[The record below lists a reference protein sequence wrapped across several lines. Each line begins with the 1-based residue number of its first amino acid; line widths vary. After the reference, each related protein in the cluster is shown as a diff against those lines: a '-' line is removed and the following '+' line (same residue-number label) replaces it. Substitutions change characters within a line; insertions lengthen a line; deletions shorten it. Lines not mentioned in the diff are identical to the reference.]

1 MAEKKKA
8 SAKKKKASEEASEM
22 KSRIMRVSMTKDE
35 FKKFDEG
42 ETHSNNGVRTKKGSL
57 SALPDIEEISE
68 DDLPTREVVRTEI
81 VYEDRYIE
89 PAEPTWGERL
99 AEGTANVIVDI
110 LTDPEVQESIGL
122 LFKALWHYKVKPK
135 ISSAVQRMKE
145 ASKGETKA
153 SKLVA
158 AQPQKQNIRYEFE
171 MTNENAEKVVVSGE
185 TAEKLVMAMR
195 QKAKELSAMIFLL
208 SNIEIKDEKSES
220 EYMLEQSYIKELVSE
235 EAEHTM
241 RVLVANKQI
250 LDKETV
256 ICFTDFLDG
265 YLRNGELRIQVPA
278 LAKEE

>member
-1 MAEKKKA
+1 MAEKKKS

-22 KSRIMRVSMTKDE
+22 ESRIMRVSMTKDE

-99 AEGTANVIVDI
+99 AEGPANVIVDI

-265 YLRNGELRIQVPA
+265 YLRNGELRIPVPA

>member
-1 MAEKKKA
+1 MAEKKKS

-22 KSRIMRVSMTKDE
+22 ESRIMRVSMTKDE

-68 DDLPTREVVRTEI
+68 DDLP
-81 VYEDRYIE
+81 
-89 PAEPTWGERL
+89 
-99 AEGTANVIVDI
+99 
-110 LTDPEVQESIGL
+110 
-122 LFKALWHYKVKPK
+122 
-135 ISSAVQRMKE
+135 
-145 ASKGETKA
+145 
-153 SKLVA
+153 
-158 AQPQKQNIRYEFE
+158 
-171 MTNENAEKVVVSGE
+171 
-185 TAEKLVMAMR
+185 
-195 QKAKELSAMIFLL
+195 
-208 SNIEIKDEKSES
+208 
-220 EYMLEQSYIKELVSE
+220 MLEQSYIKELVSE

-265 YLRNGELRIQVPA
+265 YLRNGELRIPLPA

>member
-1 MAEKKKA
+1 MAEKKKS

-22 KSRIMRVSMTKDE
+22 ESRIMRVSMTKDE

-99 AEGTANVIVDI
+99 AEGPANVIVDI

-265 YLRNGELRIQVPA
+265 YLRNGELRIPVPA
-278 LAKEE
+278 

>member
-1 MAEKKKA
+1 M
-8 SAKKKKASEEASEM
+8 
-22 KSRIMRVSMTKDE
+22 
-35 FKKFDEG
+35 
-42 ETHSNNGVRTKKGSL
+42 
-57 SALPDIEEISE
+57 PDIEEISE

-256 ICFTDFLDG
+256 KDFDAEYEHPTKYSSGRGSYVERNQAMIDDSDICVFYFDENYLPPRRKNSPRDISDCQPKSGTKIAFDYAKRKKKHILNVFTT
-265 YLRNGELRIQVPA
+265 I
-278 LAKEE
+278 

>member
-1 MAEKKKA
+1 
-8 SAKKKKASEEASEM
+8 
-22 KSRIMRVSMTKDE
+22 MTKDE

-265 YLRNGELRIQVPA
+265 YLRNGELRIPLPA

>member
-1 MAEKKKA
+1 
-8 SAKKKKASEEASEM
+8 
-22 KSRIMRVSMTKDE
+22 
-35 FKKFDEG
+35 
-42 ETHSNNGVRTKKGSL
+42 
-57 SALPDIEEISE
+57 
-68 DDLPTREVVRTEI
+68 
-81 VYEDRYIE
+81 
-89 PAEPTWGERL
+89 
-99 AEGTANVIVDI
+99 
-110 LTDPEVQESIGL
+110 
-122 LFKALWHYKVKPK
+122 
-135 ISSAVQRMKE
+135 MKE

-220 EYMLEQSYIKELVSE
+220 EYMLEQSYIKELVSV

-265 YLRNGELRIQVPA
+265 YLRNGELRIPVPA
-278 LAKEE
+278 LSLIHI